1 MSKIIEQ
8 LISILLPTYK
18 KGKRRNFTTKNKEQ
32 VISKQK
38 GKCAI
43 CRGYL
48 NRWERIFIIKM
59 VIDQIMIVPIVKQH
73 IQGAIEKNMQKKDAT
88 NRNYHCLNGE

>member
-1 MSKIIEQ
+1 MSRKIDR

-18 KGKRRNFTTKNKEQ
+18 KGKRRNFTMKNKEQ

-48 NRWERIFIIKM
+48 NRWERDFHHK
-59 VIDQIMIVPIVKQH
+59 DGNRSNNDSSNCQAAHTRCHRKKHAEERCNKQ
-73 IQGAIEKNMQKKDAT
+73 KLSLLK
-88 NRNYHCLNGE
+88 L